1 MTINTVDLIGSIG
14 KSYQQLVAEKL
25 ITYKSPLTG
34 ASGSSVMSL
43 DMVKEGVFLSFRRD
57 GKILKLVTLTI
68 QEDDDPAWIFPNE
81 LPQPLMK
88 KMLRSW
94 VHENVGVP
102 TRSSSPKV
110 IMKKEFGW
118 TDLYERKDGPLA
130 VSMQVNYDVN
140 DNVRRV
146 TFLPTAELRW

>member
-1 MTINTVDLIGSIG
+1 MTVNVVALIESIG
-14 KSYQQLVAEKL
+14 KSYQQLVDEKL
-25 ITYKSPLTG
+25 ITYKSPPTG
-34 ASGSSVMSL
+34 APGSPVMSL
-43 DMVKEGVFLSFRRD
+43 DMAKEGVFLSFRRD
-57 GKILKLVTLTI
+57 GKILKSVTLTI
-68 QEDDDPAWIFPNE
+68 QEDNDPAWVFPNE
-81 LPQPLMK
+81 LPQPLTK
-88 KMLRSW
+88 KMVRSW

-118 TDLYERKDGPLA
+118 TDLYEHKDRPLA
-130 VSMQVNYDVN
+130 VSMQINYDVN